1 MHCASGEVLDSGVVC
16 DHAAS
21 SRCSKGWAQGRA
33 CKETWWKAAAF
44 CMVMTVVYAAPA
56 LISAGLG
63 LPLLLSPPRLLALCG
78 AAYAGGAA
86 LALEPAELDVLQQ
99 PYTHLFR
106 GIPSE
111 AAVRRRR
118 LQRAHALSWSVQNP
132 LIQSSS
138 GSDFVPADCTTIRIS
153 AGVHLELQDHLLLG
167 DDSACVTPSR
177 AGAHTVNRPGL
188 HPVDMWAVMCV
199 PTHCV
204 GSRRVRRAGGA
215 GGNGS
220 GVCRRTEM

>member
-1 MHCASGEVLDSGVVC
+1 
-16 DHAAS
+16 
-21 SRCSKGWAQGRA
+21 
-33 CKETWWKAAAF
+33 
-44 CMVMTVVYAAPA
+44 MVMTVVYAAPA

-118 LQRAHALSWSVQNP
+118 RPPSPACACMQLFYADYFSRAAVQRIESQQEPILN
-132 LIQSSS
+132 
-138 GSDFVPADCTTIRIS
+138 FK
-153 AGVHLELQDHLLLG
+153 
-167 DDSACVTPSR
+167 SACSS
-177 AGAHTVNRPGL
+177 AMTVR
-188 HPVDMWAVMCV
+188 M
-199 PTHCV
+199 
-204 GSRRVRRAGGA
+204 
-215 GGNGS
+215 
-220 GVCRRTEM
+220 